1 MSLRDELNGG
11 LLDLPG
17 IQMNQF
23 LINLHDA
30 EDL

>member
-23 LINLHDA
+23 LLTLHDA